1 MTDTG
6 QASEKILYLPATGG
20 EALSYGHILA
30 EFDGGAYPYFP
41 VVRPPDTP
49 ALLRA
54 LIRALVLGKALT
66 IFDGDFSEE
75 ACRQLGGTPDLFET
89 AEVSI
94 FPRIGDLDAFLR
106 ALQAANGFNLTL
118 FTSGSTGLPKRVTH
132 SRETLLRTVRTGP
145 AYAADVWALAFN
157 PTHMAGVQVI
167 LQALFNANPLVD
179 VFRAPPSVIT
189 QALKNSG
196 ITHISATPSF
206 FRLLLPLDGPLRS
219 VRSVTLGGEASD
231 EGLHARLRTAF
242 PEARLRNLYASTE
255 AGTVL
260 RAEGE
265 GFVIPATLREQVRI
279 EDNRLLLH
287 RSLLATFSGGTVEA
301 GEWYDTGDRVEFLDG
316 EGVVFRIV
324 ARERPWI
331 NVGGDKVDP
340 AEVEAALCA
349 HPAVA
354 QARVFGRANSVLG
367 NLLAAE
373 IVLAEGQDDFDA
385 IALRRD
391 LADRLQAHK
400 IPRFFEVVSQLSLG
414 RTGKRV

>member
-1 MTDTG
+1 MTSAD
-6 QASEKILYLPATGG
+6 QASERVLYQPAAGG
-20 EALSYGHILA
+20 ESLSYGQILCD
-30 EFDGGAYPYFP
+30 FDGGEHPYFP

-54 LIRALVLGKALT
+54 LIPALVLGKPLT
-66 IFDGDFSEE
+66 LFDGDFSEE
-75 ACRQLGGTPDLFET
+75 ACRQLGGTPDLFAASEPCL
-89 AEVSI
+89 
-94 FPRIGDLDAFLR
+94 FPVLADLNTFLA
-106 ALQAANGFNLTL
+106 ALRAANGFTLTL

-132 SRETLLRTVRTGP
+132 TRQTLLRTVRTGSSHS
-145 AYAADVWALAFN
+145 ADVWALAFN

-167 LQALFNANPLVD
+167 LQALLNGNPLVD
-179 VFRAPPSVIT
+179 VFRAPQAVIAR
-189 QALKNSG
+189 ALERCG

-206 FRLLLPLDGPLRS
+206 FRLLLPLETPVRG

-231 EGLHARLRTAF
+231 GGLHARLRAAF
-242 PEARLRNLYASTE
+242 PGARLRNLYASTE

-265 GFVIPATLREQVRI
+265 GFVIPAALRDRVRI
-279 EDNRLLLH
+279 EGHHLLLH
-287 RSLLATFSGGTVEA
+287 RSLLATFSGGSVEA
-301 GEWYDTGDRVEFLDG
+301 GEWYDTGDRVEFIDG
-316 EGVVFRIV
+316 AGSVFRIV

-354 QARVFGRANSVLG
+354 AARVYGKANSVLG

-373 IVLAEGQDDFDA
+373 IVRADGGAAFDEL
-385 IALRRD
+385 ALRRD
-391 LADRLQAHK
+391 LAARLQPYK
-400 IPRFFEVVSQLSLG
+400 IPRFFAVVPQLSLG
-414 RTGKRV
+414 RTGKRA

>member
-1 MTDTG
+1 MTSSAH
-6 QASEKILYLPATGG
+6 ASEKILYLPAGG
-20 EALSYGHILA
+20 GASLSYGQILA
-30 EFDGGAYPYFP
+30 EFDGDDHPYFP

-54 LIRALVLGKALT
+54 LIRALILGKPLT
-66 IFDGDFSEE
+66 LFDGDFSEE
-75 ACRQLGGTPDLFET
+75 ACRQLGGTPDLFAA
-89 AEVSI
+89 AESCV
-94 FPRIGDLDAFLR
+94 FPRIDDLDTFLR
-106 ALQAANGFNLTL
+106 ALRLANGFTLTL

-132 SRETLLRTVRTGP
+132 TRETLMRAVRTGS

-167 LQALFNANPLVD
+167 LQALLNGNPLVD
-179 VFRAPPSVIT
+179 VFRAPPAVI
-189 QALKNSG
+189 AEAFESRR
-196 ITHISATPSF
+196 ITHVSATPSF
-206 FRLLLPLDGPLRS
+206 FRLLLPLDAPVRS
-219 VRSVTLGGEASD
+219 VRSLTLGGEPSD
-231 EGLHARLRTAF
+231 EGLHRRLRAAF

-265 GFVIPATLREQVRI
+265 GFVIPDALRGKVRI

-316 EGVVFRIV
+316 GGGSFRIV

-354 QARVFGRANSVLG
+354 AARVFGKANSVLG

-373 IVLAEGQDDFDA
+373 IVKARGGEVLDEP
-385 IALRRD
+385 ALRRD
-391 LADRLQAHK
+391 LAARLQPHK
-400 IPRFFEVVSQLSLG
+400 IPRFIEVVPHLSLG
-414 RTGKRV
+414 RTGKA